1 MPAPIKYYL
10 GDSKHAEGIHI
21 ANGQMLGASHIN
33 KFGYTGTAVNGSATI
48 WDGTSVLNNNTYT
61 YLTTPTT
68 LRVESDDVD
77 DDGATYLIEGLDGD
91 YNPVSEEIT
100 TSPTGGATDGV
111 GTGTQQF
118 LRVFRA
124 RMTSNGGVNE
134 GNVSINANETAPNNT
149 FLAYIKVDNGQTLM
163 SIYTVTAGKTAYL
176 IKLHGS
182 VDKSNADVKFMLFET
197 PFGGSRNI
205 KHMSGTQ
212 GGNPIDYD
220 YPVPLRFEEK
230 SDLEM
235 RVLTSA
241 SCGAGGIFDL
251 ILVDNPS

>member
-1 MPAPIKYYL
+1 MQGPIKYYL

-33 KFGYTGTAVNGSATI
+33 KFGYTGTAVNGSATV
-48 WDGTSVLNNNTYT
+48 WDGVAVNGNSIYT
-61 YLTTPTT
+61 YLTTSVT
-68 LRVESDDVD
+68 LKVESDDED

-100 TSPTGGATDGV
+100 TDSGTGI
-111 GTGTQQF
+111 GTGTQLF

-124 RMTSNGGVNE
+124 RMTSNGGVND
-134 GNVSINANETAPNNT
+134 GNVSITTNDVNNT
-149 FLAYIKVDNGQTLM
+149 LLAYIKEDNGQTLM
-163 SIYTVTAGKTAYL
+163 SIYTVPAGKTAYL

-182 VDKSNADVKFMLFET
+182 VDKANVDVKFMFFET

-212 GGNPIDYD
+212 GGNPVDYD

-235 RVLTSA
+235 RILTSA
-241 SCGAGGIFDL
+241 SCGAGGVFDL

>member
-21 ANGQMLGASHIN
+21 ANGQMLNTSHIN
-33 KFGYTGTAVNGSATI
+33 KFGYTGAGVNGTATI
-48 WDGTSVLNNNTYT
+48 WDGSGTSATYT
-61 YLTTPTT
+61 YLTAPVT
-68 LRVESDDVD
+68 LKVVSDDNG

-91 YNPVSEEIT
+91 YNPVSESIT
-100 TSPTGGATDGV
+100 TDAGTGI

-124 RMTSNGGVNE
+124 RITSNGGVND
-134 GNVSINANETAPNNT
+134 GNVSIKKSDNT
-149 FLAYIKVDNGQTLM
+149 TLLAYIKADNGQTLM
-163 SIYTVTAGKTAYL
+163 SIYTVPAGKTAYL
-176 IKLHGS
+176 FKLHGS
-182 VDKSNADVKFMLFET
+182 VDKANVDVKFMFFET
-197 PFGGSRNI
+197 PLGGSRNI

-220 YPVPLRFEEK
+220 YPVPLKFEEK

-235 RVLTSA
+235 RITTSA

-251 ILVDNPS
+251 ILVDNPQ